1 MDVPVTPEDGHIGLG
16 VDPGDPSEDGEEG
29 GRLYAADGVIAVA
42 VDERLLALAL
52 LPPRLSG
59 EVGPVPVLTLE
70 PLCPACRAS
79 PELVGGRVGRKPRG
93 EVAML

>member
-1 MDVPVTPEDGHIGLG
+1 MVPVTPEDGHIGLG

-42 VDERLLALAL
+42 DERLPALAL

-59 EVGPVPVLTLE
+59 EVGPVPDLALE
-70 PLCPACRAS
+70 PLCPASRAS
-79 PELVGGRVGRKPRG
+79 LELVGGSVGRKPRG
-93 EVAML
+93 EVARL